1 MGNNIWIRD
10 TEFFIMILPKPGDN
24 YLKCILLCFHAEH
37 WVWLCNMFAQN
48 TCPMLFTKFY
58 GNSTFISKIME
69 FILIVYSKNMNNKD
83 GAKKLAMSTKQMQDI
98 FSPMFSCVLRENIFS
113 VLSIQFCAQTFMR
126 TYFLFLGCFH
136 QWWWWYAIWQLVRR
150 SDVCCKN
157 RKYVLVNVCTQNWT
171 LKNTEGVLP
180 EDAGH

>member
-1 MGNNIWIRD
+1 
-10 TEFFIMILPKPGDN
+10 MILPKTGDN
-24 YLKCILLCFHAEH
+24 YLTCILLCFHMEH
-37 WVWLCNMFAQN
+37 GVQPCNMFGQN
-48 TCPMLFTKFY
+48 IRSMFFTKFY

-69 FILIVYSKNMNNKD
+69 FILIVYSKNMNKKD

-136 QWWWWYAIWQLVRR
+136 R
-150 SDVCCKN
+150 
-157 RKYVLVNVCTQNWT
+157 
-171 LKNTEGVLP
+171 
-180 EDAGH
+180 